1 MNVRLEKLI
10 IALAALLAI
19 SGIIAHA
26 QGDAGGAAPAL
37 KAAQED
43 EEQFLVG

>member
-19 SGIIAHA
+19 SGIAHA
-26 QGDAGGAAPAL
+26 QGDAGGAAPAI